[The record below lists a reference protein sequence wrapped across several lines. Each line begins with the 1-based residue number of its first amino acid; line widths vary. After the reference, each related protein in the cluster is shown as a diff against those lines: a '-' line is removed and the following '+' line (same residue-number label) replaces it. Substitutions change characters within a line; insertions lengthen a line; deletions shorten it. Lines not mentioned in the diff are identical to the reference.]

1 MLRCFVVCSLLVA
14 TAAYADDTY
23 DLSIDECAAPDAGCI
38 AGAPD
43 EPDEATLEAQ
53 EQATPPET
61 DPVEWTVTRTAGP
74 QVTEAG
80 DVAGGCAVATPGL
93 ALALLLLFTRRRK
106 RLALVIVAAC
116 TLDAGSWDSA
126 VDSGPTGDATFVDVY
141 AADLTTGSQYLL
153 AGEPLAGGAGQPVAA
168 FSLQSE
174 RGGTPILRV
183 AGTCGDELVTLGSG
197 ELLGWARPDA
207 GDGTAPLVELVA
219 HDGCTFAYETDPD
232 AIDGLVGEGYT
243 VTRTLGNVWPPGYG
257 EAPPADDAT
266 DDVTIEANAAC
277 RADKHSPVEFLYASP
292 GAVESRRFL
301 LGCPGEVIIGEKGE
315 NGPRGAMTDPA
326 AHAKGGRSAF
336 VLDRNGDKLREL
348 LVRSNGVERT
358 AAYLR
363 KKLQSGYDYI
373 AIDEITAAP
382 DWRDGTS
389 LNRRLRALLVRMP
402 ARTFIPYISI
412 DLTQYPGGYSDLRAR
427 RLLLRAFARRARVLA
442 LEIYLHTGQVMA
454 GAAPGVFR
462 RAADRLAVASAWR
475 GINRRAIS
483 VVGTS
488 MHSSYP
494 QYRYLDQPS
503 HDLSSIKRQVN
514 AIRHGSKRLRS
525 QRGIG
530 WYFVNKSDMATP
542 SAYSY
547 DRLIKTMR
555 LQGLRFR

>member
-1 MLRCFVVCSLLVA
+1 MLRLVLCSLLLA
-14 TAAYADDTY
+14 TTAYADDTY
-23 DLSIDECAAPDAGCI
+23 DLSIDECAAPDSGCI

-43 EPDEATLEAQ
+43 EPDELTLEAQ

-61 DPVEWTVTRTAGP
+61 DPVAWSVTRTASP
-74 QVTEAG
+74 QVTEG
-80 DVAGGCAVATPGL
+80 GEVSGGCSVASPGL
-93 ALALLLLFTRRRK
+93 ALVLLLLFARRRK
-106 RLALVIVAAC
+106 RLALVVIAAC

-126 VDSGPTGDATFVDVY
+126 VDNGPTGDSTFVDVY
-141 AADLTTGSQYLL
+141 AADLATGTQYLL
-153 AGEPLAGGAGQPVAA
+153 AGQPLADDAAQPVAA

-174 RGGTPILRV
+174 RGGTPILRT
-183 AGTCGDELVTLGSG
+183 AGACGDQLVTSGSG

-219 HDGCTFAYETDPD
+219 HDGCTFTYETDPD
-232 AIDGLVGEGYT
+232 AIQSLIADGYT

-257 EAPPADDAT
+257 ETPPADD
-266 DDVTIEANAAC
+266 VTVTAAAAC
-277 RADKHSPVEFLYASP
+277 HADKHSPVEFLYASP
-292 GAVESRRFL
+292 GADESLRFL

-315 NGPRGAMTDPA
+315 AGPRGAMTDPS
-326 AHAKGGRSAF
+326 AHAQGGRSAF
-336 VLDRNGDKLREL
+336 VLDRNGDKLRGL
-348 LVRSNGVERT
+348 LMRTNGVERT

-389 LNRRLRALLVRMP
+389 LNRRLRALLLRMP

-412 DLTQYPGGYSDLRAR
+412 DLTQYPSGYSDMRAR
-427 RLLLRAFARRARVLA
+427 RQLLRAFARRARVLA
-442 LEIYLHTGQVMA
+442 LEVYLHTGQVMA
-454 GAAPGVFR
+454 GEAPSVFR
-462 RAADRLAVASAWR
+462 RAALRLGLASAWR
-475 GINRRAIS
+475 GINRRAIT

-494 QYRYLDQPS
+494 QYRYLDEPS
-503 HDLSSIKRQVN
+503 HDLASIKRQVN
-514 AIRHGSKRLRS
+514 AIRHGSHRLRA

-530 WYFVNKSDMATP
+530 WYFVNKSDMAPP

-555 LQGLRFR
+555 LSGLRFR

>member
-1 MLRCFVVCSLLVA
+1 MLRRLVLLSLLFA
-14 TAAYADDTY
+14 TTAYADDY

-43 EPDEATLEAQ
+43 EPDELTLEAQ
-53 EQATPPET
+53 ENATPAET
-61 DPVEWTVTRTAGP
+61 DPVQWTVTRTAGP

-80 DVAGGCAVATPGL
+80 DVTGGCSVATPGL
-93 ALALLLLFTRRRK
+93 ALALLLVFMRRRK
-106 RLALVIVAAC
+106 RLALVVIAAC

-126 VDSGPTGDATFVDVY
+126 VDNGPTGDASFVDVY
-141 AADLTTGSQYLL
+141 ATGSDYVL
-153 AGEPLAGGAGQPVAA
+153 AGEPIADGADQPVAA
-168 FSLQSE
+168 FSLQSV
-174 RGGTPILRV
+174 RGGTPILKV
-183 AGTCGDELVTLGSG
+183 AGTCGDQLVTSGSG

-219 HDGCTFAYETDPD
+219 HDGCTFTYETDPE
-232 AIDGLVGEGYT
+232 AVAALVADGYT

-257 EAPPADDAT
+257 ETPPAE
-266 DDVTIEANAAC
+266 DVTVEASAAC
-277 RADKHSPVEFLYASP
+277 HADKHSPVEFLYASP
-292 GAVESRRFL
+292 GAVESLRFL

-315 NGPRGAMTDPA
+315 AGPRGAMTDPS
-326 AHAKGGRSAF
+326 AHARGGRSAF

-348 LVRSNGVERT
+348 LMRSNGVERT

-363 KKLQSGYDYI
+363 KKLQAGYDYI
-373 AIDEITAAP
+373 AIDEITSAA

-389 LNRRLRALLVRMP
+389 LNRRLRALLLRMP

-427 RLLLRAFARRARVLA
+427 RQLLRAFARRARVLA
-442 LEIYLHTGQVMA
+442 LEVYLHTGQVMA
-454 GAAPGVFR
+454 GAAPSVFR
-462 RAADRLAVASAWR
+462 TAALRLGLASAYS
-475 GINRRAIS
+475 GINRRAIT
-483 VVGTS
+483 VIGTS

-494 QYRYLDQPS
+494 QYRYLDSPS
-503 HDLSSIKRQVN
+503 HDLASIKRQVN
-514 AIRHGSKRLRS
+514 AVRHGSRRLRS

-530 WYFVNKSDMATP
+530 WYFVNKSDMAPP

-555 LQGLRFR
+555 LAGLRFH